1 MKLTRF
7 LFSRRFKVI
16 VTPLSSDKMNT
27 SARVLIM
34 ELRSLSNVVKIK
46 CSQFHMFF
54 FLVIGTMFLNRGD

>member
-1 MKLTRF
+1 MKLTTF
-7 LFSRRFKVI
+7 LFSQRFEVI
-16 VTPLSSDKMNT
+16 LTPLSSDKINT

-54 FLVIGTMFLNRGD
+54 S